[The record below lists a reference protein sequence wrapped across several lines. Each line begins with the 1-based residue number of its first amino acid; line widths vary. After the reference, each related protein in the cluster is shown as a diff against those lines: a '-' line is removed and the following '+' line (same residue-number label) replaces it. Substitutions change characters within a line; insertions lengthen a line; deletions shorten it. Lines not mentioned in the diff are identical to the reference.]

1 MRLRPLIV
9 TAIVLAL
16 LPAAPAF
23 ADDPTPAPTPAA
35 TAEEKVEEGLA
46 VDGGTVRA
54 IVELTDPAEHAP
66 VAGKAADGNVQVLLQ
81 PEAQPFMVVQGTAE
95 ELTALAEDPRVT
107 SIHRDRAY
115 PPALASSIAQIGAD
129 QAHAAGHTGAGQN
142 IAILD
147 TGVDANHPFL
157 GGRVVAEAC
166 FSAVDVGV
174 ESLCPSGET
183 SQTGPGSASATTE
196 RCLLGGFNLCD
207 HGTHV
212 AGIAAGTG
220 GVAPGAG
227 IIAVQVFSRVNDE
240 ELCGEPACLLAYESS
255 LRLALDYVAS
265 LNDVA
270 AVNLSLGGM
279 PYETACDDSEEGR
292 IFKPKIDALLA
303 RGTATVVAAGNEYF
317 EGATFPAC
325 LSSAV
330 AVGAN
335 DDGDAIADFSNRGA
349 LLDLFAPGVDIE
361 SAVPDG
367 QMTTYS
373 GTSMA
378 TPHVAGALAV
388 LKAQSPDTP
397 MPELIAKLVSTGRP
411 YVYQAGGT
419 EVRTP
424 RLDLAAAVT
433 GAAPQPDISQSPPA
447 MPDPGPA
454 DPVPDP
460 GPQPDP
466 DPTSSG
472 PTPEPDP
479 PAPDPA
485 PVPLPTVT
493 VTVTITVTPTPPAKA
508 APVCTR
514 GTSGKRLTTQQW
526 ATEIHR
532 SSGTMSDETLTC
544 YLKLVGKAS
553 KVFPEL
559 TKASTLGTAYRV
571 LKNTKTA
578 KRRLDSALLTGWL
591 NWAHGRNG
599 TKVLKSGEKVRL
611 SKKSTSAALKK
622 AATKVIKSQ

>member
-1 MRLRPLIV
+1 
-9 TAIVLAL
+9 
-16 LPAAPAF
+16 
-23 ADDPTPAPTPAA
+23 
-35 TAEEKVEEGLA
+35 
-46 VDGGTVRA
+46 
-54 IVELTDPAEHAP
+54 
-66 VAGKAADGNVQVLLQ
+66 
-81 PEAQPFMVVQGTAE
+81 
-95 ELTALAEDPRVT
+95 
-107 SIHRDRAY
+107 
-115 PPALASSIAQIGAD
+115 
-129 QAHAAGHTGAGQN
+129 
-142 IAILD
+142 
-147 TGVDANHPFL
+147 
-157 GGRVVAEAC
+157 
-166 FSAVDVGV
+166 
-174 ESLCPSGET
+174 
-183 SQTGPGSASATTE
+183 
-196 RCLLGGFNLCD
+196 
-207 HGTHV
+207 
-212 AGIAAGTG
+212 
-220 GVAPGAG
+220 
-227 IIAVQVFSRVNDE
+227 
-240 ELCGEPACLLAYESS
+240 
-255 LRLALDYVAS
+255 
-265 LNDVA
+265 
-270 AVNLSLGGM
+270 
-279 PYETACDDSEEGR
+279 
-292 IFKPKIDALLA
+292 
-303 RGTATVVAAGNEYF
+303 
-317 EGATFPAC
+317 
-325 LSSAV
+325 
-330 AVGAN
+330 
-335 DDGDAIADFSNRGA
+335 
-349 LLDLFAPGVDIE
+349 APGVDIE
-361 SAVPDG
+361 SAMPDG

-493 VTVTITVTPTPPAKA
+493 VTVTVTVTPTPPAQA

-514 GTSGKRLTTQQW
+514 RTSGRRLTTRQW
-526 ATEIHR
+526 STESHR
-532 SSGTMSDETLTC
+532 RSAGRVSDELLTC

-553 KVFPEL
+553 KVCAEL
-559 TKASTLGTAYRV
+559 TKPSTLGTAYRV
-571 LKNTKTA
+571 LKNTRTA
-578 KRRLDSALLTGWL
+578 KRRLDGVLLTGWL

-611 SKKSTSAALKK
+611 SKRSTSAALKK